1 VRGREELVKP
11 RAAVVAVCAVMAAAA
26 VVSYAVGDPA
36 SRLTGTVRLARPL
49 GDSIPHELAGWRG
62 VDDPMSDEAVRT
74 TRVDDYVRRRYRSQ
88 DGAEVLLYVAYH
100 GNKERGM
107 QTYYHNATVCFPSQG
122 WNLESEK
129 NGTETLHDAAKEVPV
144 CRYVF
149 AKDGLR
155 LSVMTFFKVDRDL
168 LDQSPRNKPFWML
181 LDRATPQLDDSPGTF
196 VQVQLL
202 TTVGASGENG
212 AADRQSRF
220 LRDFG
225 RTILSAVEAGSP
237 E

>member
-1 VRGREELVKP
+1 MKP
-11 RAAVVAVCAVMAAAA
+11 RTAIVAVCAVMAAAA

-49 GDSIPHELAGWRG
+49 GESIPRDFAGWHG
-62 VDDPMSDEAVRT
+62 TDDPMSEEIVRT
-74 TRVDDYVRRRYRSQ
+74 TRVDDYVRRRYRSN
-88 DGAEVLLYVAYH
+88 DGAELLLYVAYH

-122 WNLESEK
+122 WTIESEK
-129 NGTETLHDAAKEVPV
+129 TGTETLHDAAKEVPV

-155 LSVMTFFKVDRDL
+155 LSVMTFFKVDHDL

-181 LDRATPQLDDSPGTF
+181 LDRAVPQLDDSPGTF

-202 TTVGASGENG
+202 TTVGPSGETG
-212 AADRQSRF
+212 SADVQSRF

-225 RTILSAVEAGSP
+225 RTILSAVESGMP

>member
-1 VRGREELVKP
+1 VKP
-11 RAAVVAVCAVMAAAA
+11 RTALVAVCAVMAAAA
-26 VVSYAVGDPA
+26 AISYAVGDPA
-36 SRLTGTVRLARPL
+36 SRLTGTVRLSRPL
-49 GDSIPHELAGWRG
+49 NDAIPRELGDWRG
-62 VDDPMSDEAVRT
+62 VDDPMSDEVVRT
-74 TRVDDYVRRRYRSQ
+74 TKVDDYVRRRYRSR
-88 DGAEVLLYVAYH
+88 DGAELLLYVAYH

-107 QTYYHNATVCFPSQG
+107 QTYYHNATICFPSQG
-122 WNLESEK
+122 WRLESERT
-129 NGTETLHDAAKEVPV
+129 GTETLHDAAKEVPV

-149 AKDGLR
+149 SKDAMR
-155 LSVMTFFKVDRDL
+155 ISAMTFFKVDGDL

-202 TTVGASGENG
+202 TTVGAGGESG
-212 AADRQSRF
+212 AADVQSRF

-225 RTILSAVEAGSP
+225 RTILTAVESGLP